1 MRLSSR
7 TLVPSLAGAL
17 AATLATL
24 WAAAQ
29 ISVRPDDPSG
39 LSLRERRVRLI
50 HSVSA
55 EVPGTSMHLQQSDPW
70 LAFQRGRSYFFHE
83 WGREDGVFAVAT
95 SRFAAATTTSC
106 GMCHNLPF
114 RSPGAGGNTAE
125 PIGHGRNAPHLFGA
139 GLIEMIGD
147 DLRRQLLVA
156 FDTNRNG
163 YLDVPAETAGKRA
176 LLEAT
181 AGNLVDYG
189 ALEDLDGD
197 RRPDL
202 NGLFQVVYVDAQGR
216 ALRRDAQG
224 RARRLGDSDL
234 AGYDVLPGVFASSAG
249 DHQIATLRMFQNGVL
264 RTIMGITADDPTCFQ
279 GAGEG
284 ARREPERVWAERSN
298 AGAVQPNPEL
308 LPTTLEALRKMTPL
322 APGTMS
328 EGEVDLVEWYLLNH
342 PAPALGRQDERTR
355 RGRALLGEMGCAS
368 CHVAD
373 WQIRAADPAT
383 GFAGD
388 RRFFDLAVAWNEATG
403 RLEGRLRPLARQV
416 ADPAG
421 PRPETRPET
430 RYEPLRGGFLVEGVF
445 SDFRHHDLGPRFHEH
460 FYARGK
466 LFPLKRFRTPP
477 LWGVGSTAPYGHD
490 GASATLDDVIRRHG
504 GEAESSTAAYLA
516 APAAD
521 REALLAFLD
530 SLVLYQPDVLPADLD
545 GDGRIADPYQV
556 AGLPM
561 GPERFQPELLFRVPP
576 RYRGWTL
583 DDGGERYFSYQL
595 LNLAEAYGEGL
606 AGLIDQD
613 RDGLPDLAE
622 PSRSA
627 SLGKEGAAD
636 SER

>member
-1 MRLSSR
+1 MRQPSR
-7 TLVPSLAGAL
+7 TLAPSLAGVL
-17 AATLATL
+17 AATLATV
-24 WAAAQ
+24 WAGGQ

-50 HSVSA
+50 HATTA
-55 EVPGTSMHLQQSDPW
+55 EVPGTSMHLQQTDPW

-95 SRFAAATTTSC
+95 SRYAAATTTSC

-114 RSPGAGGNTAE
+114 RAPGAGGNTAE

-156 FDTNRNG
+156 FDGNRNG
-163 YLDVPAETAGKRA
+163 FLDVPAETAGKRA

-181 AGNLVDYG
+181 PGNLVDYG
-189 ALEDLDGD
+189 SLEDLDGD

-202 NGLFQVVYVDAQGR
+202 NGVFQVVYVDAEGR

-224 RARRLGDSDL
+224 RSRRLGDPSI

-249 DHQIATLRMFQNGVL
+249 DHQFATLRIFQNGVL

-279 GAGEG
+279 GVGEG
-284 ARREPERVWAERSN
+284 ARREPGRVWAERSN

-308 LPTTLEALRKMTPL
+308 LPTTLVALRKMTPL

-342 PAPALGRQDERTR
+342 PAPAVGRQDEHTR
-355 RGRALLGEMGCAS
+355 RGRALLGEMGCAT

-373 WQIRAADPAT
+373 WQIRAADPEK

-388 RRFFDLAVAWNEATG
+388 RRFFDLPVAWNEAAG
-403 RLEGRLRPLARQV
+403 RLEGRLRPLASRLE
-416 ADPAG
+416 G
-421 PRPETRPET
+421 PGGP
-430 RYEPLRGGFLVEGVF
+430 RYEPQRGAYRVEGLF

-460 FYARGK
+460 FYVRGK
-466 LFPLKRFRTPP
+466 LYPQKRFRTPP

-490 GASATLDDVIRRHG
+490 GASATLDEVIRRHG
-504 GEAESSTAAYLA
+504 GEAEGSAAAYRA

-521 REALLAFLD
+521 REALLAFLE

-545 GDGRIADPYQV
+545 GDGRISETYQV
-556 AGLPM
+556 AALPV

-576 RYRGWTL
+576 RYRGWTA
-583 DDGGERYFSYQL
+583 DEGGERYFSYQL
-595 LNLAEAYGEGL
+595 QNLAEAYGEAL
-606 AGLIDQD
+606 PALSDRDQ
-613 RDGLPDLAE
+613 DGLPDLVEATT
-622 PSRSA
+622 
-627 SLGKEGAAD
+627 SLRKEGAGD